1 MTRESGRRVV
11 SGATV
16 SPRLGATMSNG
27 FIFFETYVLHPIN
40 ILIKSYIYIYNHY
53 YIYMLYIA
61 INMYMY
67 IYTYY
72 NDLLY
77 IIT

>member
-40 ILIKSYIYIYNHY
+40 ILIKSYIYITII
-53 YIYMLYIA
+53 IYMLYIA